1 MTQGASRRSTVAMP
15 RPPGPWL
22 VVLCRPLW
30 RAPCPLPP
38 PGLPGCP
45 HSRNA
50 GAALLTRVELGWG
63 GQGPGGGQG
72 GLGAQRAGQEGRR
85 ATWEGEG
92 HTDTSELV
100 PAAAASRLFIYAHS
114 ACSNMPRTLTGTD
127 AQTGVAGRGGGALWS
142 NTGHES
148 EDRRKRVITPDLWL
162 GPGQGRKAELARAK
176 APTVHTECPTWQ
188 AKQTFRL
195 ARPSHDDINGG

>member
-15 RPPGPWL
+15 RPSGPWL

-30 RAPCPLPP
+30 RAPCPQPP

-92 HTDTSELV
+92 HTDTSELLPRSSSIQAV
-100 PAAAASRLFIYAHS
+100 YL
-114 ACSNMPRTLTGTD
+114 RTLCLLQHAEATHRYRRTEWRG
-127 AQTGVAGRGGGALWS
+127 GGGGGALWS

-176 APTVHTECPTWQ
+176 ATTVHTECPTWQ

>member
-1 MTQGASRRSTVAMP
+1 MEADLQRLGGDWREIKVVAYLTPPGSGEGNQAGGEQQQEASAAILRRLTMTQGASRRSTVAMP

-92 HTDTSELV
+92 HTDTSEQQH
-100 PAAAASRLFIYAHS
+100 PGCLFTH
-114 ACSNMPRTLTGTD
+114 TL
-127 AQTGVAGRGGGALWS
+127 
-142 NTGHES
+142 
-148 EDRRKRVITPDLWL
+148 P
-162 GPGQGRKAELARAK
+162 
-176 APTVHTECPTWQ
+176 APTCRGHSQV
-188 AKQTFRL
+188 QT
-195 ARPSHDDINGG
+195 H

>member
-1 MTQGASRRSTVAMP
+1 MQAPLESTLPPAPTRPPRLPTLTQCWCRTSHTSGAWVGW
-15 RPPGPWL
+15 PGPW
-22 VVLCRPLW
+22 RW
-30 RAPCPLPP
+30 
-38 PGLPGCP
+38 
-45 HSRNA
+45 A
-50 GAALLTRVELGWG
+50 GR
-63 GQGPGGGQG
+63 PGGSASWAGRQARHLG
-72 GLGAQRAGQEGRR
+72 GGGAHRHIR
-85 ATWEGEG
+85 
-92 HTDTSELV
+92 
-100 PAAAASRLFIYAHS
+100 AAASRLFIYAHS
-114 ACSNMPRTLTGTD
+114 ACSNMPRPLTGTD
-127 AQTGVAGRGGGALWS
+127 ALSGGAGRGGALWS

>member
-1 MTQGASRRSTVAMP
+1 MQAPLESTLPPAPTRPPRLPTLTQCWCRTSHTSGAWVGW
-15 RPPGPWL
+15 PGPW
-22 VVLCRPLW
+22 RW
-30 RAPCPLPP
+30 
-38 PGLPGCP
+38 
-45 HSRNA
+45 A
-50 GAALLTRVELGWG
+50 GR
-63 GQGPGGGQG
+63 PGGSASWAGRQARHLG
-72 GLGAQRAGQEGRR
+72 GGGAHRHIRARPRSSSIQ
-85 ATWEGEG
+85 AVY
-92 HTDTSELV
+92 L
-100 PAAAASRLFIYAHS
+100 
-114 ACSNMPRTLTGTD
+114 RTLCLLQHAEATHRYRRTD
-127 AQTGVAGRGGGALWS
+127 GGGGAGGGALWS

>member
-1 MTQGASRRSTVAMP
+1 MTQGTSRRSTVAMP
-15 RPPGPWL
+15 RPSGPWL

-92 HTDTSELV
+92 HTDTSEQQH
-100 PAAAASRLFIYAHS
+100 PGCLFTH
-114 ACSNMPRTLTGTD
+114 TL
-127 AQTGVAGRGGGALWS
+127 
-142 NTGHES
+142 
-148 EDRRKRVITPDLWL
+148 P
-162 GPGQGRKAELARAK
+162 
-176 APTVHTECPTWQ
+176 APTCRGHSQV
-188 AKQTFRL
+188 QT
-195 ARPSHDDINGG
+195 H